1 MAALPS
7 ADTAVPLRRVALSSL
22 IGTAIEYYDFLIY
35 ASLAALVFGKVFF
48 PNSDPAMA
56 TIASF
61 GTFAAGYVAR
71 PVGGI
76 IFGHFGDRIGR
87 KSMLVLTM
95 TMMGVASFL
104 IGLLPGYHSIGVAAP
119 ALLVVL
125 RVVQGVAIGG
135 EWGGAT
141 LMVNEHADS
150 QRRGFW
156 NGVMQMGSPVG
167 SLLAILVVTVVTW
180 LPDDALLSWGWRV
193 PYLLSA
199 VLLAAGLYVRLSVSE
214 SPIFQR
220 VSSPRSE
227 TLPLVQV
234 LRRPAPLLLACA
246 IGIGPFAL
254 TALLSTYMLSY
265 ATAIGY
271 RASSVMTGLLFVS
284 ITALVMIPVF
294 SAISDR
300 VGRRGVVLAG
310 AVGIV
315 AFAWPLYALVD
326 TGSVPLLIVAM
337 IIGQILQSAMYAPL
351 VVLFSEMFGT
361 LVRYTGVSMGYQ
373 LAALIGAGF
382 TPLFAS
388 ALLANDVRSAP
399 LVVLAACCGLVTVL
413 AISRV
418 GETRGADL
426 AAEPARV

>member
-7 ADTAVPLRRVALSSL
+7 TDTPVPLRRVALSSL
-22 IGTAIEYYDFLIY
+22 IGTAIEYYDFLLY
-35 ASLAALVFGKVFF
+35 ASLAALVFGTVFF
-48 PNSDPAMA
+48 PNSDPAIA

-87 KSMLVLTM
+87 KSMLILTM

-119 ALLVVL
+119 VLLVVL

-141 LMVNEHADS
+141 LMVNEHADPR
-150 QRRGFW
+150 RRGFW

-167 SLLAILVVTVVTW
+167 SLLATLVVTAVTW
-180 LPDDALLSWGWRV
+180 LPEDALLSWGWRV

-199 VLLAAGLYVRLSVSE
+199 VLLVAGLYVRLSVTE
-214 SPIFQR
+214 SPVFQR
-220 VSSPRSE
+220 VSSSQSE
-227 TLPLVQV
+227 RIPLVQV
-234 LRRPAPLLLACA
+234 LRWPTPLLLACA

-254 TALLSTYMLSY
+254 TALLSTYMISY

-271 RASSVMTGLLFVS
+271 RASDVMTGVLFVS

-294 SAISDR
+294 STISDR

-326 TGSVPLLIVAM
+326 SGSVPLLIVAM
-337 IIGQILQSAMYAPL
+337 VVGQILQSAMYAPL
-351 VVLFSEMFGT
+351 GVLFSEMFAT
-361 LVRYTGVSMGYQ
+361 RTRYTGVSMGYQ

-382 TPLFAS
+382 TPLLAS
-388 ALLANDVRSAP
+388 AVLANDVRSTP

-413 AISRV
+413 SIGRV
-418 GETRGADL
+418 GETRGIDL